1 MNTLIWTLLA
11 AAAAGESSQEGIVPL
26 DVMWKYVSSLGL
38 VEALTFISFGSVC
51 LFYGWRV
58 FKILVTICFGLLGL
72 TLGIWANDQLIGG
85 NVIWLSL
92 ICTIFFAVLSI
103 PFMRLGVTL
112 LGALSGGILTAGVWL
127 AAGLPEQYL
136 WAGGL
141 VGFIAGGMMSFIVF
155 KVAVILFTS
164 LGGSTLTVV
173 GILAILYGFILEG
186 KSEQFEE
193 FVFTNQWFLPAIL
206 LIPMGVGIFLQH
218 RFSKTDQ
225 SWPT

>member
-1 MNTLIWTLLA
+1 MGTLIGILLTA
-11 AAAAGESSQEGIVPL
+11 ASEPAAEEGLAPVE
-26 DVMWKYVSSLGL
+26 VMWKYVISLGL

-72 TLGIWANDQLIGG
+72 FLGIWANDELIAG

-92 ICTIFFAVLSI
+92 ICTVFFAVLSI
-103 PFMRLGVTL
+103 PFMRWGVTL

-127 AAGLPEQYL
+127 AAGLPEEYL
-136 WAGGL
+136 WTGGL
-141 VGFIAGGMMSFIVF
+141 VGFISGGMMSFIVF

-173 GILAILYGFILEG
+173 GILAILYRYILVD

-193 FVFTNQWFLPAIL
+193 FVFTNEWFVPAML
-206 LIPMGVGIFLQH
+206 LIPMAVGIFLQN